1 LRGVLKPYR
10 MNIKHMALRGNTFE
24 LRMILNLKPYI
35 LEEIIVLSS
44 GFKKNLDDL
53 LAEES

>member
-1 LRGVLKPYR
+1 

-35 LEEIIVLSS
+35 LEEIIGLSS